1 MPGVDRANLRRAL
14 SDVHVSVLNIRGAG
28 VGEYPFDRVVVY
40 LNWVNDAVRM
50 LRKQISSADID
61 RLVLTRRYEL
71 LLAEDIS
78 SDSRVLNG
86 LLSAELDE
94 RADAFDEAREALERE
109 IKRWSRPGM
118 LVVAD
123 TSVYIT
129 NPDKL
134 EELDFASLINVRED
148 PVHVLVPI
156 VVVDELDGLKQSK
169 DNHLRWRSRHTL
181 DVIDR
186 VFAHTT
192 GAARLR
198 DENFSALNSGG
209 IPRGEV
215 TIELVF
221 DPPGHTRLP
230 INDDEIIDRALA
242 VQSMAG
248 RSVTLLTYD
257 TGQSTRARATGL
269 KVIKLAHRS

>member
-78 SDSRVLNG
+78 SGSRVLNG

-134 EELDFASLINVRED
+134 EELDFASLINVREGRF
-148 PVHVLVPI
+148 P
-156 VVVDELDGLKQSK
+156 VVVA
-169 DNHLRWRSRHTL
+169 N
-181 DVIDR
+181 
-186 VFAHTT
+186 
-192 GAARLR
+192 
-198 DENFSALNSGG
+198 
-209 IPRGEV
+209 
-215 TIELVF
+215 
-221 DPPGHTRLP
+221 
-230 INDDEIIDRALA
+230 
-242 VQSMAG
+242 
-248 RSVTLLTYD
+248 
-257 TGQSTRARATGL
+257 
-269 KVIKLAHRS
+269 